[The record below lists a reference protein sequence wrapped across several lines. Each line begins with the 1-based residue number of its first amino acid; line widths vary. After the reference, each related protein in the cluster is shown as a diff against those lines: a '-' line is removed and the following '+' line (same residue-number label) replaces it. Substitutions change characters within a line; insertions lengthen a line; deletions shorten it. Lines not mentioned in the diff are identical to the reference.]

1 MEQFLIYVVV
11 PLVIIPWVLAS
22 AERALDLSRRASEL
36 AGMAIEIAFEK
47 TGRVSE
53 PAGKR

>member
-1 MEQFLIYVVV
+1 MVV